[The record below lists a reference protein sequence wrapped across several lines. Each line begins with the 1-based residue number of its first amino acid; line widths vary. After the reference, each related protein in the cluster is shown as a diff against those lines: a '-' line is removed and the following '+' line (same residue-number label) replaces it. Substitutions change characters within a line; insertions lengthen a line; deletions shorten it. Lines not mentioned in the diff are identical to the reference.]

1 MNARRRIVNNQQ
13 GFTLIEI
20 IAVLVL
26 LGILAAVAVPKYMDL
41 TDTARQKAA
50 QGQIAEVKGRLSSG
64 VNGYMLTNSGRKPTG
79 ADLLTCLNATG
90 APAVAGDSCPS
101 GGVANTCPTADT
113 LEGDFNFSC
122 AAAGNVITI
131 TVSQVQGQP
140 IAANNTATFT
150 IQ

>member
-50 QGQIAEVKGRLSSG
+50 QGQISEVKGRLSSG
-64 VNGYMLTNSGRKPTG
+64 LNGYMLANSGTKPSP
-79 ADLLTCLNATG
+79 ADLLTCLNGG
-90 APAVAGDSCPS
+90 AVTLPAICPS
-101 GGVANTCPTADT
+101 GGAAGTCPTGVT
-113 LEGDFNFSC
+113 TEGDFEFVC
-122 AAAGNVITI
+122 AASGANAVTI
-131 TVSQVQGQP
+131 TVSKVQNVTLLTPVTG
-140 IAANNTATFT
+140 TFT